1 MNFLIIPN
9 NNKSML
15 KKQLNLIFK
24 SFMDYNIIYITDKY
38 YSNSFYYVA
47 KLIMNYCNKYKECAL
62 CLFYYF
68 FYRFPN
74 AIIHNIFI
82 PYCI

>member
-9 NNKSML
+9 NNKIML
-15 KKQLNLIFK
+15 KKQLNLIK
-24 SFMDYNIIYITDKY
+24 SFIDYNIIYITNKY

-47 KLIMNYCNKYKECAL
+47 KLIMKYCNKYKDCVL

-74 AIIHNIFI
+74 TIIHNIFI